1 MRRAHALPLFGLC
14 AAALVAVMGWLTA
27 RVRELERE
35 RQRAREEATLEESV
49 RLALWRMESR
59 LAPLLAQEN
68 ARSPHAYALAAEP
81 APFVRAHLEWT
92 PASEG
97 QARREAQ
104 APRLPAREAA
114 LYREFMASG
123 AQEALLASLSSDWL
137 PAVTEPRAPPAPA
150 PAPVVVAKAPPG
162 KSEAPPSALLQQQ
175 ALSEKEYKARLS
187 NAAVLP
193 AEANRAPRQRAAT
206 SVRVRFARLAP
217 VWMGDELL
225 LARRVEVGSGLRVQ
239 ACWLDWPELRAM
251 LLRSIED
258 LLPAAAL
265 TSSAV
270 DANPARRLAALPVSL
285 VPGNLPATGV
295 PSTTAE
301 RLPLVAAWSLAALAL
316 VASGALL
323 LGLATLGE
331 RRAAFVSAVTHELR
345 TPLTTF
351 RMYADL
357 LAEGMVPA
365 ERQGEYLATLRREA
379 ERQGHLVE
387 NVLAYSRLERG
398 RYRAARETLS
408 LGELIAG
415 LFETLAAQARRAS
428 LELQAPPPGD
438 WREVRVSVDRA
449 AVERVLFNLV
459 DNACKYARGAGDPRL
474 HLLCHVD
481 PRDVRLELR
490 DHGPGVSARE
500 ARRLFRPF
508 HKSARDAAQSA
519 PGVGLGLALSRR
531 LARAIGGD
539 LRLERGTGPGATFS
553 LRLPRA

>member
-1 MRRAHALPLFGLC
+1 MRRSHVVPLFGLC

-35 RQRAREEATLEESV
+35 QRRAREEAVLEESV

-68 ARSPHAYALAAEP
+68 ARSPHAYTVVAEP
-81 APFVRAHLEWT
+81 APFVRAHVEWVPGT
-92 PASEG
+92 DPA
-97 QARREAQ
+97 ARAEAQ
-104 APRLPAREAA
+104 AARLSAREAA
-114 LYREFMASG
+114 LYREFLAPG
-123 AQEALLASLSSDWL
+123 AREALLASLSSEWL

-150 PAPVVVAKAPPG
+150 PAPVVVAKIPPA
-162 KSEAPPSALLQQQ
+162 KAETPPSALLQQQ

-193 AEANRAPRQRAAT
+193 AEANRVPRARTPAA
-206 SVRVRFARLAP
+206 VRVRFARLAP
-217 VWMGDELL
+217 VWLGDELL
-225 LARRVEVGSGLRVQ
+225 LARRVEVGARLRVQ
-239 ACWLDWPELRAM
+239 ACWLDWPALRAM
-251 LLRSIED
+251 LLRSIAD
-258 LLPAAAL
+258 LLPAATLAP
-265 TSSAV
+265 SVA
-270 DANPARRLAALPVSL
+270 DADPARSLAALPVSL
-285 VPGNLPATGV
+285 VPGHLPATGA
-295 PSTTAE
+295 PSTSAE
-301 RLPLVAAWSLAALAL
+301 RLPLVAAWSLAGLAL
-316 VASGALL
+316 LACGALL
-323 LGLATLGE
+323 FGLATLGE

-357 LAEGMVPA
+357 LAEGMVPP
-365 ERQGEYLATLRREA
+365 ERQGEYLDTLRREA

-398 RYRAARETLS
+398 RYRAARETLR

-415 LFETLAAQARRAS
+415 LFETLAAQARRAA
-428 LELQAPPPGD
+428 LELQAPPPGA
-438 WREVRVSVDRA
+438 WQEVRVSVDRG

-459 DNACKYARGAGDPRL
+459 DNACKYARGASDPRL
-474 HLLCHVD
+474 QLACHVG

-490 DHGPGVSARE
+490 DHGPGLSARE

-539 LRLERGTGPGATFS
+539 LRLERGTHPGAAFS
-553 LRLPRA
+553 LHLPRA